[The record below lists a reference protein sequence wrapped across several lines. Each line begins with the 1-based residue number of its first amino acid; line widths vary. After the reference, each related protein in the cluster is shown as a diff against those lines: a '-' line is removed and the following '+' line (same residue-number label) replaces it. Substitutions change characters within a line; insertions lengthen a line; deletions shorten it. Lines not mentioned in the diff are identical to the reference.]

1 MNKSKRIV
9 VGISVGDI
17 NGVGVEIILKT
28 FSDKRI
34 LDFCTPVLFASNKT
48 ISLHK
53 KILNIDTPINK
64 TSSLDQLNPN
74 KINLLNVWNED
85 VQVEIGEATPT
96 GGNYALKSLEAA
108 VQALDNKKID
118 LLVTAPINKNTIQSD
133 SFTFPG
139 HTEYLESKLEGEALM
154 ILMAGNLKVALLTG
168 HIPIQD
174 VSKTI
179 TSELI
184 HKKVNL
190 LYRSLQQ
197 DFSIA
202 KPKIAVLSINP
213 HAGDNGVI
221 GNEDKTIVIPA
232 IDDLQKKGM
241 QIYGPYPSDSFFGSE
256 NYKNFDAILAAYH
269 DQGLTAFKTLSF
281 GMGVNFT
288 AGLNRVRTSPDHGTA
303 FDIAGKNEADASSFK
318 EALFTGISIF
328 NNRAQNN
335 NLEKNA
341 LK

>member
-1 MNKSKRIV
+1 MNKSKRVV

-303 FDIAGKNEADASSFK
+303 FDISGKNEADASSFK